1 MLTLRGIKKD
11 YSSGDTVVHAL
22 KGVTLDFRKTEF
34 VSILGQSGCGKT
46 TLLNIIGGLDHYTSG
61 DLLIDNRSTE
71 YFKDS
76 DWDSYRNQK
85 IGFVFQSYNL
95 VPHLSVLG
103 NVELSLTIT
112 GVNKQERKDRAV
124 AALERVGLGGEIH
137 KRPNQLSGG
146 QMQRVAI
153 ARALVNDPDVILA
166 DEPTGALDST
176 TSVQVMELLK
186 EVAKDR
192 LVIMV
197 THNRSL
203 AEEYSTRII
212 SMMDGRVIDDNNP
225 FVSQEATEY
234 FKLKDAEVNTDAQ
247 DPETDSKAKDA
258 IKEEKK
264 RQKEISRKNKE
275 GLKRTSMN
283 FFTALALS
291 WGNLISKKGR
301 TAMTAIASSIGI
313 IGVALVLSLSNGFSI
328 YIDGIQTQTL
338 SAYPVTVSQITAD
351 TEAMLSGNR
360 PTVVLEEYPDGTKLN
375 IDTSQSIAYHYN
387 LITQD
392 YVDYVDTLDP
402 SLVIDVT
409 NTYGFTLHVLSDG
422 LVGGYGQIDLTTD
435 SSENMMSMF
444 GMSSSTFQPLMNN
457 SDYVLSQYDVI
468 AGKYPTAANEAIM
481 VVNRTNSVRESVL
494 QELGLKVDDPENAD
508 LNDLIGQG
516 FKVVKNDDWYV
527 QDSPTQFTNYSTKGR
542 DQYPWEPLYKNENN
556 IDLKIVGVMRVK
568 ETAALAL
575 YNTGICYT
583 QELLNTVLQ
592 DSLESKVVKA
602 QKEQIKKGFGI
613 MGGTNVV
620 YSSDMGKW
628 PTLFEARTV
637 MSMALQGYVDTSDT
651 DYMTKITEQSI
662 MSVIGGTAVPMGINF
677 YPVGFNEKTAMNN
690 YLLQYND
697 GRTDKDK
704 VLPLDASSLVSDT
717 MGTMI
722 DMISYVLVGFA
733 AISLVVSTVMIAII
747 TYVSVIERTKEIGVL
762 RAVGARKMDIARVF
776 NAETFIIGLAA
787 GLLGVFVAFV
797 LTFPLSIIIQSL
809 AAGAVTTNLAVM
821 SWWHALSLT
830 ALSVVLTLVAGLIPA
845 HIASKKDPVV
855 ALRSE

>member
-247 DPETDSKAKDA
+247 NPETDSKAKDA

-542 DQYPWEPLYKNENN
+542 EQYPWEPLYKNENN

-677 YPVGFNEKTAMNN
+677 YPVGFNEKTTMNN

>member
-247 DPETDSKAKDA
+247 NPETDSKAKDA

-662 MSVIGGTAVPMGINF
+662 MSVIGGTAVPVGINF